1 MFLRFSYRR
10 RSHTPLVARECWVVA
25 GIAAAVVVGTLAAV
39 GAYGRNGFYGH
50 SDAPLFLAVARDPF
64 GNGRNF
70 AGNPLVHG
78 VAYRYGRIFFPL
90 TGWLTAL
97 GRPGLVRW
105 TLASMYVGSFAA
117 WIALAGEH
125 LRRGGRS
132 PRMALWI
139 FATPWALLWFVIPDI
154 VSEPMAGALVLLA
167 FLYEREGRHR
177 NARVVAVFAIL
188 TRELM
193 LVAFLPLAWRDWKE
207 RRWLAVRDWALV
219 VTPYLLWI
227 TWVRIRVGTFPFMDP
242 STSRRQAFALPGL
255 GWYHTMASPLDNGQ
269 GWAVLIGA
277 ATFLLVLVLALQGNW
292 LYPVTHGAVGL
303 AALSL
308 CYGVAVFAFPG
319 EGIRVMVSTQMLL
332 LIAAC
337 SLTEAKIPLAPA
349 LPQLEPV
356 PA

>member
-1 MFLRFSYRR
+1 
-10 RSHTPLVARECWVVA
+10 
-25 GIAAAVVVGTLAAV
+25 
-39 GAYGRNGFYGH
+39 
-50 SDAPLFLAVARDPF
+50 
-64 GNGRNF
+64 
-70 AGNPLVHG
+70 
-78 VAYRYGRIFFPL
+78 
-90 TGWLTAL
+90 
-97 GRPGLVRW
+97 
-105 TLASMYVGSFAA
+105 
-117 WIALAGEH
+117 
-125 LRRGGRS
+125 
-132 PRMALWI
+132 
-139 FATPWALLWFVIPDI
+139 
-154 VSEPMAGALVLLA
+154 
-167 FLYEREGRHR
+167 
-177 NARVVAVFAIL
+177 
-188 TRELM
+188 M

-332 LIAAC
+332 LIAAF
-337 SLTEAKIPLAPA
+337 SRGDSSRPVEDTAA
-349 LPQLEPV
+349 LPDPV
-356 PA
+356 PVSH